1 MSRKYRSARGKSV
14 DLDRVL
20 SDNENVRAAGNM
32 NINARGDTIDSDNNI
47 IQSRND
53 RVKNAYRKQHK
64 SVVHDDAVPTS
75 KRDAERLAQAAAKLE
90 AEKPVTQR
98 IAEEYQQEKQTV
110 AKPEPKPAADIP
122 QPKEVEEPEAVI
134 NPITESIGERAA
146 PAPKQPATQEVT
158 EVPQTQAQP
167 APVAPEPQAVTDV
180 PVDTKDN
187 VQMKAESVPKG
198 KGGLAAAIA
207 KARES
212 KQELMKTERQQ
223 ARESSGVKRI

>member
-1 MSRKYRSARGKSV
+1 MARKYRSARGKSV

-32 NINARGDTIDSDNNI
+32 NVNARGDTIDSENNT

-53 RVKNAYRKQHK
+53 RVKNTYRKQHK
-64 SVVHDDAVPTS
+64 SVAHDDAVPTS
-75 KRDAERLAQAAAKLE
+75 KKHARKLADAIAAAE
-90 AEKPVTQR
+90 AKKPATQR
-98 IAEEYQQEKQTV
+98 IVEHYQHENQTV
-110 AKPEPKPAADIP
+110 ATPEPKPAADIP
-122 QPKEVEEPEAVI
+122 QPKEVEQPEAVI

-146 PAPKQPATQEVT
+146 PAPKQPATQEVV

-167 APVAPEPQAVTDV
+167 APVAPEPQVVTDV
-180 PVDTKDN
+180 PVNTEDN